1 MDPVAP
7 WQALNKVY
15 KSRDTCADLLNS
27 IEEDCAIK
35 EGKLARLKVNLAI
48 FISLLFPC
56 RLL

>member
-7 WQALNKVY
+7 WQASNNVY
-15 KSRDTCADLLNS
+15 KSHDTSADLLNS

-56 RLL
+56 